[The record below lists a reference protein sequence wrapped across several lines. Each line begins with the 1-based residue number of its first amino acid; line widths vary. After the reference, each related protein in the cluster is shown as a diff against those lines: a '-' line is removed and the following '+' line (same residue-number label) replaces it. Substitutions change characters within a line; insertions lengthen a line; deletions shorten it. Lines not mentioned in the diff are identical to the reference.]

1 MADEEKVIK
10 KPRGRKK
17 TEATKSDITLE
28 SLQTQMAQLMQ
39 MIQTQNEQLKAK
51 DEEIENLKQAKT
63 TRTTTKK
70 NSSLQELLKEDPYI
84 TIKSAVKGILVV
96 ETRNDKFIF
105 TGEGQTEQVRFTEL
119 RSLKNS
125 KPQFFTLPLFYVED
139 EEVVEVLGLNGIYEN
154 LSYLKDLPTFFN
166 TNTEEDAYETL
177 SKLPNFTRLQVFGKL
192 KDLYESKKFVDV
204 DVRNLIRSKFGY
216 DIFNKD

>member
-17 TEATKSDITLE
+17 TETTKSDITLE

-105 TGEGQTEQVRFTEL
+105 TGEVT
-119 RSLKNS
+119 NS
-125 KPQFFTLPLFYVED
+125 YK
-139 EEVVEVLGLNGIYEN
+139 
-154 LSYLKDLPTFFN
+154 
-166 TNTEEDAYETL
+166 
-177 SKLPNFTRLQVFGKL
+177 
-192 KDLYESKKFVDV
+192 
-204 DVRNLIRSKFGY
+204 
-216 DIFNKD
+216 